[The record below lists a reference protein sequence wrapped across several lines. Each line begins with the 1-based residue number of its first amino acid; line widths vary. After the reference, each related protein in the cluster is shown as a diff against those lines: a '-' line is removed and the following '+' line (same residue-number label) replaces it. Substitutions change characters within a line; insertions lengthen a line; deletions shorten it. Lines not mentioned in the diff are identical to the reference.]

1 MVELL
6 NSVICVFW
14 GTLTEI
20 KHLISPKALHITQPF
35 GVLMGVFLGVP
46 MSKGNAGSNFD
57 LRQMR

>member
-20 KHLISPKALHITQPF
+20 KHLILPKALPTTRLF
-35 GVLMGVFLGVP
+35 GVVMEAFLGVR
-46 MSKGNAGSNFD
+46 MNKGNAGSNFD